1 MNGVITL
8 GAQMIFN
15 IFKKMNNNDK
25 QPELRTNVNWTNYYN
40 SNYSK
45 SIDYESNDKKQDY
58 EIKRDAIAK
67 MEGIT
72 EAQRSGLLFGN

>member
-25 QPELRTNVNWTNYYN
+25 QPEANYAPML
-40 SNYSK
+40 
-45 SIDYESNDKKQDY
+45 ID
-58 EIKRDAIAK
+58 
-67 MEGIT
+67 
-72 EAQRSGLLFGN
+72 

>member
-25 QPELRTNVNWTNYYN
+25 QPEELRTNVNWTNYYN

-45 SIDYESNDKKQDY
+45 SIDYESNDKKTRL
-58 EIKRDAIAK
+58 RD
-67 MEGIT
+67 
-72 EAQRSGLLFGN
+72 

>member
-25 QPELRTNVNWTNYYN
+25 QPEELRTNVN
-40 SNYSK
+40 
-45 SIDYESNDKKQDY
+45 
-58 EIKRDAIAK
+58 
-67 MEGIT
+67 
-72 EAQRSGLLFGN
+72 